1 MVNEIEIRTDS
12 NFSISSV
19 CNVNTDEMMNPTTGH
34 ITVRN
39 AGDYFISFTAN
50 MVVNFFNVSDI

>member
-1 MVNEIEIRTDS
+1 
-12 NFSISSV
+12 
-19 CNVNTDEMMNPTTGH
+19 VNTDEMMNPTTGH